1 MKHKTTSSRTSTTG
15 STRRSGSARGNKRAE
30 NDTPSSP
37 KLKVGSTSAGGR
49 LAGTR
54 RSAPQGAAANKKV
67 KAVAVSKHRPQGA
80 PFPETVVVPEQV
92 TPIASDRRLKVL
104 FVAAEVAP
112 FRKTGGLAD
121 VAGVLPR
128 SLRQRGLDIRVVMPL
143 YQGIQWS
150 ALERLEGTLSV
161 PMYYGHARA
170 GVRMG
175 GLPGSDLPIYF
186 IEYNRFFDR
195 PYLYGPPGQAYPDNL
210 ERFSFFSRAALE
222 MCKTIGFIPDVIHAN
237 DWQTALVPVYVNTVE
252 WSRPLHGAGTLFTIH
267 NLAYQGNFES
277 GAMFITGLGWNHYN
291 PHEFEHFGD
300 MNLMKAAIRHS
311 NLLSTVS
318 PTYAREIQTS
328 AYGFGLDG
336 ELALRNRDLRGVL
349 NGIDTREWNPASD
362 PHIAAPFSA
371 DDMSAKSVC
380 KTSLQRQLGL
390 PVRPEVP
397 LFGVIGRLTP
407 QKGFDVL
414 AHALDRILSWDLQM
428 VLLGN
433 GDSEAEHFFS
443 YLASRRSDKFRTF
456 IGFNEGLAHRIE
468 AGSDFLL
475 MPSRFEPCGLNQMY
489 SQRYGTLPIVRGTG
503 GLVDTVANYEQAT
516 ATGTGFVFWDLTP
529 SAIADSVGW
538 ALSTYYQ
545 RPAHIDIMRKR
556 AMAQDFSWDRA
567 AAAYEGLYRE
577 AYQIRRGHPF
587 P

>member
-1 MKHKTTSSRTSTTG
+1 VDAVS
-15 STRRSGSARGNKRAE
+15 
-30 NDTPSSP
+30 
-37 KLKVGSTSAGGR
+37 
-49 LAGTR
+49 
-54 RSAPQGAAANKKV
+54 
-67 KAVAVSKHRPQGA
+67 AVANATLFAQGLPPPSATPPVTLVSPERVRVEPGQG
-80 PFPETVVVPEQV
+80 
-92 TPIASDRRLKVL
+92 RLKVL
-104 FVAAEVAP
+104 FVASEVAP

-128 SLRQRGLDIRVVMPL
+128 SLRQRGIDIRVVMPL

-150 ALERLEGTLSV
+150 ALEKLDGTLSV
-161 PMYYGHARA
+161 PTYYGNARA
-170 GVRMG
+170 GLRLG

-195 PYLYGPPGQAYPDNL
+195 PHLYGPPGQAYSDNL

-252 WSRPLHGAGTLFTIH
+252 WAKPLHGAGTLFTIH

-277 GAMFITGLGWNHYN
+277 GAMFITGLGGNHYN
-291 PHEFEHFGD
+291 PFEFEHFGD

-336 ELALRNRDLRGVL
+336 ELSLRSKFLRGVL
-349 NGIDTREWNPASD
+349 NGIDTHEWNPAAD
-362 PHIAAPFSA
+362 PHIAAPFCA
-371 DDMSAKSVC
+371 DDISAKAVC
-380 KTSLQRQLGL
+380 KASLQKQLGL
-390 PVRPEVP
+390 PVRPNVP
-397 LFGVIGRLTP
+397 LFGVVGRLTP

-414 AHALDRILSWDLQM
+414 AHALDKILAWDLQM

-433 GDSEAEHFFS
+433 GDPEAEHFFS
-443 YLASRRSDKFRTF
+443 HLATKRGDKFSTF
-456 IGFNEGLAHRIE
+456 IGFDEGLAHRIE

-503 GLVDTVANYEQAT
+503 GLLDTVVNYDQAT
-516 ATGTGFVFWDLTP
+516 GNGTGFIFWDLSP
-529 SAIADSVGW
+529 GAIADTVGW
-538 ALSTYYQ
+538 ALSTYFE
-545 RPAHIDIMRKR
+545 RPAHIEAMRER
-556 AMAQDFSWDRA
+556 AMHQDFSWDRA
-567 AAAYEGLYRE
+567 AEAYEGLYRE
-577 AYQIRRGHPF
+577 AFQIRRGHAF
-587 P
+587 K